1 MSAFLKGMRKM
12 SNVTIFDLEKIAEEQ
27 LVFAVIISKYQEK
40 FVYVKHKE
48 RDTLE
53 IPGGKRELGESIT
66 ACAARELKEETG
78 AKHFTLEPLFI
89 YGVEK
94 DGETDYGLVFEAQIT
109 ELEDELTSEIEAI
122 YVRVKPPVSWTYP
135 TIQPLLLAEYVKRT
149 KQ

>member
-66 ACAARELKEETG
+66 ECAARELKEETG

-122 YVRVKPPVSWTYP
+122 YVRVKPPVSWTYT

>member
-1 MSAFLKGMRKM
+1 M
-12 SNVTIFDLEKIAEEQ
+12 SNVTIFELEKIAEEQ

-66 ACAARELKEETG
+66 ECAARELKEETG

-109 ELEDELTSEIEAI
+109 DLQDELTSEIEAI
-122 YVRVKPPVSWTYP
+122 YVMAEPPTSWTYP
-135 TIQPLLLAEYVKRT
+135 TIQPLLLAEYVKRA
-149 KQ
+149 K

>member
-1 MSAFLKGMRKM
+1 M

-66 ACAARELKEETG
+66 ECAARELKEETG

>member
-1 MSAFLKGMRKM
+1 M
-12 SNVTIFDLEKIAEEQ
+12 NHVTIFELEKIAEEQ
-27 LVFAVIISKYQEK
+27 LDFAVIISKYQEK

-66 ACAARELKEETG
+66 ECAARELKEETG

-109 ELEDELTSEIEAI
+109 DLQDELTSEIEAI
-122 YVRVKPPVSWTYP
+122 YVMAEPRANWTYP
-135 TIQPLLLAEYVKRT
+135 TIQPLVLAEYVKRA

>member
-1 MSAFLKGMRKM
+1 M

-53 IPGGKRELGESIT
+53 IPGGKRESGESIT
-66 ACAARELKEETG
+66 ACAARELKEEPG

>member
-1 MSAFLKGMRKM
+1 M
-12 SNVTIFDLEKIAEEQ
+12 SNVTIFELEKIAEEQ

-66 ACAARELKEETG
+66 ECAARELKEETG

-94 DGETDYGLVFEAQIT
+94 NGETDYGLVFEAQIT
-109 ELEDELTSEIEAI
+109 DLQDELTSEIEAI
-122 YVRVKPPVSWTYP
+122 YVMAEPPANWTYQRFSRCCWQN
-135 TIQPLLLAEYVKRT
+135 ISYEQKNNSAHSNGGLS
-149 KQ
+149 

>member
-1 MSAFLKGMRKM
+1 M
-12 SNVTIFDLEKIAEEQ
+12 NHVTIFELEKIAEEQ
-27 LVFAVIISKYQEK
+27 LVFTVIISKYQEK
-40 FVYVKHKE
+40 LVYVKHKE

-53 IPGGKRELGESIT
+53 IPGGKRESGESIT

-109 ELEDELTSEIEAI
+109 DLEDELTSEIEAI
-122 YVRVKPPVSWTYP
+122 YVRAKPPVSWTYP
-135 TIQPLLLAEYVKRT
+135 TIQPLLLAEYLKRT

>member
-66 ACAARELKEETG
+66 ECAARELKEETG

>member
-1 MSAFLKGMRKM
+1 MST
-12 SNVTIFDLEKIAEEQ
+12 VTIFELEKIAEEQ

-66 ACAARELKEETG
+66 ECAARELKEETG

-94 DGETDYGLVFEAQIT
+94 NGETDYGLVFEAQIT
-109 ELEDELTSEIEAI
+109 DLQDELTSEIEAI
-122 YVRVKPPVSWTYP
+122 YVMAERPANWTYP
-135 TIQPLLLAEYVKRT
+135 TIQPLLLAEYFVRT
-149 KQ
+149 KK